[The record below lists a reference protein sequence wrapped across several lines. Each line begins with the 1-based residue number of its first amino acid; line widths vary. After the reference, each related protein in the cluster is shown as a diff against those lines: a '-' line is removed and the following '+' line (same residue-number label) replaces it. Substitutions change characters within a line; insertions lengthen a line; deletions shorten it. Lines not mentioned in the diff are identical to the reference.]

1 MNRDNA
7 RMAVYGL
14 GGAYLLYLAWQLY
27 SGLETAGSEK
37 PLMIIF
43 VVVFALAGAGGVA
56 MGLYSAWRQGKMLH
70 EAVPEEPSEEEA
82 VPEEPS
88 EEEAVPEEASGEEEA
103 VQAESLEAENMTAE
117 SSREEEAAPA
127 EVPEK
132 EEAAPGKAPEEEREY

>member
-82 VPEEPS
+82 VPEE
-88 EEEAVPEEASGEEEA
+88 ASGEEEA

>member
-82 VPEEPS
+82 VPEE
-88 EEEAVPEEASGEEEA
+88 ASGEEEA

-117 SSREEEAAPA
+117 SSREDEAAPA

>member
-37 PLMIIF
+37 PLMSIC

-70 EAVPEEPSEEEA
+70 EA

>member
-1 MNRDNA
+1 MNRDNP

-27 SGLETAGSEK
+27 SGHETAGSEK

-70 EAVPEEPSEEEA
+70 EA

>member
-82 VPEEPS
+82 VPEE
-88 EEEAVPEEASGEEEA
+88 AVPEEASGEEEA

-117 SSREEEAAPA
+117 SSREEETAPA

>member
-82 VPEEPS
+82 VPEE
-88 EEEAVPEEASGEEEA
+88 ASGEEEA

-117 SSREEEAAPA
+117 SSKEEEAAPA

>member
-82 VPEEPS
+82 VPEQ
-88 EEEAVPEEASGEEEA
+88 ASGEEEA

>member
-82 VPEEPS
+82 VPEE
-88 EEEAVPEEASGEEEA
+88 ASGEEEA

-117 SSREEEAAPA
+117 SSEEEEAAPA
-127 EVPEK
+127 EVSEK